1 MSFNWAD
8 ILMAAIFLK
17 GLYSAR
23 KNDFMSEIYHFVGA
37 LLATFITLHYFL
49 GFGVY
54 LAKHFFVPNLIQE
67 SFAFCL
73 LAGLTV
79 FFFFV
84 SQGGWKALLK
94 VNAPNFL
101 EKWGSLTLSI
111 LRSFLYC
118 GLVYLALAMFDN
130 GIVSR
135 DVKSA
140 FSSPV
145 FKNVSIATY
154 SFTFERVVKPLFRKE
169 KFNDRVYHIISPPEV
184 EIEAPEN
191 ESLVP
196 NEGLY

>member
-1 MSFNWAD
+1 MGFNWAD
-8 ILMAAIFLK
+8 ILMVAIFLK
-17 GLYSAR
+17 GLYSAK
-23 KNDFMSEIYHFVGA
+23 KNEFIPEVYHFVGA
-37 LLATFITLHYFL
+37 LFATFITLHYFL

-54 LAKHFFVPNLIQE
+54 LTKNFFVPSVVQE

-73 LAGLTV
+73 LAGLTI
-79 FFFFV
+79 FFFFI

-94 VNAPNFL
+94 ASAPNFL

-135 DVKSA
+135 DVKSS

-154 SFTFERVVKPLFRKE
+154 SFMFERVVKPLFRNE
-169 KFNDRVYHIISPPEV
+169 KFNDRVYHIITPPKV
-184 EIEAPEN
+184 EIETPEN
-191 ESLVP
+191 KNLVP
-196 NEGLY
+196 DEGLY